1 MRFGGIQR
9 FASTIGASPAS
20 TTVGKYDDL
29 ICLDQSGDHNVYVY
43 HISIYA
49 AGFSPTDEGI
59 FVEIRNTGTGG
70 GSPDT
75 VSKNLLS
82 SSISSTPVTTLSVTY
97 TDGVPTGNQIFYK
110 TGALSYYNPSIVW
123 DFPKGEEICLVGS
136 NSTDNDDISISY
148 RSQVAGIQIVANVFF
163 YEGA

>member
-9 FASTIGASPAS
+9 LACTTGASPAS

-29 ICLDQSGDHNVYVY
+29 ICLDQNGDNNAYVY

-59 FVEIRNTGTGG
+59 FVEVRTTGTGG
-70 GSPDT
+70 GSPDS
-75 VSKNLLS
+75 VSKQLLS
-82 SSISSTPVTTLSVTY
+82 SSVSNNASTTLSATY
-97 TDGVPTGNQIFYK
+97 TDGVPTGNQIFFK
-110 TGALSYYNPSIVW
+110 TGALNYYNPSLVW
-123 DFPKGEEICLVGS
+123 DFPKGEEICLAS
-136 NSTDNDDISISY
+136 TNSTDNDDISISY
-148 RSQVAGIQIVANVFF
+148 RSQVAGIEIVANVFF